1 MGLKEAIVIV
11 NEYSIKKSG
20 KGAKGGSRGGTPGNY
35 ILRYMAREDAT
46 EIATPVTL
54 NNENYILRY
63 MARKDAVESLDSE
76 EEIQRS
82 MKRNQRL
89 GGIAF
94 GNDNLSMSHK
104 ELVQVSKS
112 IQDAFLEGKTV
123 MKTVISFEEEYLR
136 DNNIIA
142 DDFEFKRK
150 GDYRGNIDQMK
161 LRHAISNGIEYMSR
175 DYDDL
180 KYVGI
185 IQVDTAH
192 VHCHLAMVDM
202 GEGNITE
209 EGTQKGKISAATK
222 AKLRRGIDLALD
234 DTKEIQYMASN
245 VGIDKRNLQ
254 TNIKKYTYNQILLY
268 GAPQR
273 IMAELPED
281 ETMWRAKSNRKE
293 MKKANQICRDYV
305 ENILNKPDSGF
316 EDAMQAV
323 CNYVEARK
331 RREDLEK
338 EEEEKL
344 IKNGRNNI
352 IEGSMNG
359 VYSTLKQIPYER
371 RNVSTSFLNMVS
383 APMIVPSFK
392 GDAQDMV
399 YRMSAYNTRYDKHK
413 TEAKKYAD
421 YISDY
426 EKAYIT
432 GDTVPESNALYQ
444 FFLVEKE
451 YQSKLASKYSQ
462 FLFCEEPSDDLANE
476 YMELAKKAKTLEGMK
491 KLAADSSAKKMKPEN
506 AELYG
511 RERYD
516 VYGGKYVISDPLKFN
531 KRIEKY
537 EKMYNV
543 DNDAFQTKLQSSNF
557 TLQMKDGNVYFAK
570 KNAYEFSEVKGLDL
584 HDLRGDFNK
593 PLRFGE
599 AVRTAYIDMAIRR
612 IDAYDKACEYLDNTG
627 QEELKRVFDNRDIEA
642 MRKTL
647 YSLQNHAEIKPV
659 EHPVVEYND
668 KKVIYI
674 DKKMH
679 EYIKDVVE
687 ENVSVLSVEYNK
699 EYE

>member
-11 NEYSIKKSG
+11 NEYTIKNKG

-76 EEIQRS
+76 AEIQRS
-82 MKRNQRL
+82 LKRNQRL

-94 GNDNLSMSHK
+94 GNDNISMSHK
-104 ELVQVSKS
+104 ELVQASKS
-112 IQDAFLEGKTV
+112 IQDAFMQGKTV
-123 MKTVISFEEEYLR
+123 MKTVISFEEQYLR
-136 DNNIIA
+136 DNKIIA
-142 DDFEFKRK
+142 DNFEYKRK
-150 GDYRGNIDQMK
+150 GDYRGNIDQLK
-161 LRHAISNGIEYMSR
+161 LRHAISNGIEHMSR

-202 GEGNITE
+202 GKGNITDD
-209 EGTQKGKISAATK
+209 GTQKGKISATTK
-222 AKLRRGIDLALD
+222 AKMRRGIDLALD

-254 TNIKKYTYNQILLY
+254 TNIKKYTYNQILMY

-273 IMAELPED
+273 IMSELPED
-281 ETMWRAKSNRKE
+281 ESMWRAKSNRKE

-305 ENILNKPDSGF
+305 ENILRKPDSGF
-316 EDAMQAV
+316 EDAMQSV
-323 CNYVEARK
+323 YNYVEAR
-331 RREDLEK
+331 RQREDLEK
-338 EEEEKL
+338 KEEEKL
-344 IKNGRNNI
+344 IKNERNKI
-352 IEGSMNG
+352 IEGCMNG
-359 VYSTLKQIPYER
+359 VYSTLKQIPSER
-371 RNVSTSFLNMVS
+371 RNISTSFLNMVS
-383 APMIVPSFK
+383 SPMIVPSFK
-392 GDAQDMV
+392 NDAQDMV
-399 YRMSAYNTRYDKHK
+399 YRMSAYHFRYDKHK
-413 TEAKKYAD
+413 AEAKKYAD

-426 EKAYIT
+426 ENAYIA

-451 YQSKLASKYSQ
+451 YQTKVASKYSQ
-462 FLFCEEPSDDLANE
+462 FLFFEEPTDDLANE
-476 YMELAKKAKTLEGMK
+476 YIELSKKAKILNGMK
-491 KLAADSSAKKMKPEN
+491 QLASDSSAKKMKPEN
-506 AELYG
+506 AERYG

-516 VYGGKYVISDPLKFN
+516 VYGGKYVISDPAQFN

-537 EKMYNV
+537 EKIYNV
-543 DNDAFQTKLQSSNF
+543 DNEAFHTKLQSSNF
-557 TLQMKDGNVYFAK
+557 TLHVKDGNVYLSK
-570 KNAYEFSEVKGLDL
+570 KNAYEFNEVKGLDL
-584 HDLRGDFNK
+584 HDLRGDFNR

-599 AVRTAYIDMAIRR
+599 AVRTAYINMAMRR

-627 QEELKRVFDNRDIEA
+627 QEELKKVFDNQDILA
-642 MRKTL
+642 MRETL
-647 YSLQNHAEIKPV
+647 YSLQNNGQIKPV
-659 EHPVVEYND
+659 EHPVVTYND

-679 EYIKDVVE
+679 EYIKDIVE
-687 ENVSVLSVEYNK
+687 ENVSARYNREYD
-699 EYE
+699 